1 MTVQNADSFID
12 AIGGVS
18 FNGHVVKVDCLS
30 LFPENADTKKM
41 IPRLSGRLVLSPAS
55 AKQLRDL
62 LNQLFDNL
70 EAQKSNPKAP
80 S

>member
-1 MTVQNADSFID
+1 MQSTDNFID

-30 LFPENADTKKM
+30 LYPENTETKKM
-41 IPRLSGRLVLSPAS
+41 LPRLSGRLVLSPAS

-70 EAQKSNPKAP
+70 EAHKSNSKEL